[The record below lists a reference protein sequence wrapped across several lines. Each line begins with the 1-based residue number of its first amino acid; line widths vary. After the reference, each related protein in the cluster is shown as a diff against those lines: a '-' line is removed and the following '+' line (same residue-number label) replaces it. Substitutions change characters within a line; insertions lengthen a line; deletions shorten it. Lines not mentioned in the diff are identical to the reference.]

1 MAQLVARLVRNEKV
15 GGSNP
20 PSSTTGRHPIR
31 VSVFCMPG
39 RVGVVPGCSVCP
51 WAAARPRAVR
61 AASFARR
68 VGSKPGQAPP
78 PPTGTAAWPCGP
90 SGALRRPPHQWRLVA
105 DVLLG
110 ASARSPARPRHCPPA
125 PRPGPPAPSTP
136 VGPVVLMR
144 IHIIAEPTPN
154 FACNSPTTLSNPEI
168 RSLEL
173 QRFLTL
179 LKLHLIE
186 LHATFL
192 RQAPPPPTG
201 TAAWPCG
208 PSGALRRPPHQWR
221 LVADV
226 LLGASARSPA
236 RPRHRPR
243 APRPTTHV
251 KPSTP
256 LLACALSSV
265 KPTTPLQARYTC
277 FRRNFGAQ
285 RRHGFHGSVLR
296 LPQWC

>member
-31 VSVFCMPG
+31 MSVFCMPG
-39 RVGVVPGCSVCP
+39 RVGAVPVVAVPLVFRALRCDALWGPAAVCAGGRRP
-51 WAAARPRAVR
+51 AREIATREPAARSGRSR
-61 AASFARR
+61 
-68 VGSKPGQAPP
+68 GPP
-78 PPTGTAAWPCGP
+78 WPC
-90 SGALRRPPHQWRLVA
+90 
-105 DVLLG
+105 
-110 ASARSPARPRHCPPA
+110 RHPPA

-179 LKLHLIE
+179 LKHHLIE

-201 TAAWPCG
+201 TAA
-208 PSGALRRPPHQWR
+208 
-221 LVADV
+221 
-226 LLGASARSPA
+226 
-236 RPRHRPR
+236 
-243 APRPTTHV
+243 
-251 KPSTP
+251 
-256 LLACALSSV
+256 
-265 KPTTPLQARYTC
+265 
-277 FRRNFGAQ
+277 
-285 RRHGFHGSVLR
+285 
-296 LPQWC
+296 